1 MIYQI
6 KDLDTGVWDTNHFV
20 STEAAADYANDLIKR
35 AVIRREKG
43 HLAIMGGNKT
53 YVEYITTGIPWFT

>member
-6 KDLDTGVWDTNHFV
+6 KDLDTGVWDTNHFA

-43 HLAIMGGNKT
+43 IWLSW
-53 YVEYITTGIPWFT
+53 VGIRRTSNT